1 MSTCHG
7 FGAHEAHAHLT
18 PMQFERRALRADDV
32 AIDIAYCGVCHSD
45 AHQVDNDWGNTVF
58 PCVPGHEIVGHVTAV
73 VASSTAASI
82 ARPVRKAN
90 NNSASKD
97 PRRLITAATG

>member
-1 MSTCHG
+1 MSNCHG

-18 PMQFERRALRADDV
+18 PMHFERRALRADDV

-73 VASSTAASI
+73 GREVTKFKVGDRVAVGCLVDSCQHCA
-82 ARPVRKAN
+82 PCEQ
-90 NNSASKD
+90 
-97 PRRLITAATG
+97 GE